1 MTFPMALC
9 PRHWSLWACAAKRKS
24 YWTPS
29 VGARPGQLGLSA
41 NKVPHSTHWLLSS
54 FRLSTQ
60 STLHFWEDILFLVKL
75 PIHPQPLEGI
85 AFSPWSSLKLARRFC
100 VSTRRLSRSTLKRRM
115 PEICATWLPLD
126 ADPRNC
132 CLNHLKPLNGPKY
145 V

>member
-1 MTFPMALC
+1 MMTFPMALC

-41 NKVPHSTHWLLSS
+41 NKVPPFHWVLSS
-54 FRLSTQ
+54 LRL

-75 PIHPQPLEGI
+75 PVHPQPLEGI
-85 AFSPWSSLKLARRFC
+85 ALSPWSSLKLARSFC
-100 VSTRRLSRSTLKRRM
+100 VSTRRLSRSTLQRRM
-115 PEICATWLPLD
+115 PEICATWMPLD
-126 ADPRNC
+126 ADP
-132 CLNHLKPLNGPKY
+132 LSPEIKLLGTGPLNSPKY